1 MTRILVTGPTGFVGS
16 NYLRFGKN
24 GYIDHIYKRKPIEN
38 ADGRVIVGDLRESK
52 ALDQIIENKYDFIIH
67 AAWIGLP
74 ELNKENNKQNYEMYK
89 KLIDRFKEQRNTKH
103 IFLGT
108 CLEYGGLNGAVKE
121 TDLGFQLNDFAKTK
135 LLILEY
141 AIESRLEYSWL
152 RLFYTFG
159 IQQHS
164 NSLLN
169 YLITTIKNSKEVN
182 LIDPN
187 KSHDYI
193 YIKNI
198 VSALDQIISKGTNNQ
213 VINLGQGEC
222 QTNGHIANLI
232 LEEFGFEKKYD
243 STARSEI
250 CMYAD
255 IEKAKKELD
264 WEPKYSVSQAIA
276 EITQEIKNID

>member
-1 MTRILVTGPTGFVGS
+1 
-16 NYLRFGKN
+16 
-24 GYIDHIYKRKPIEN
+24 
-38 ADGRVIVGDLRESK
+38 
-52 ALDQIIENKYDFIIH
+52 
-67 AAWIGLP
+67 
-74 ELNKENNKQNYEMYK
+74 
-89 KLIDRFKEQRNTKH
+89 
-103 IFLGT
+103 
-108 CLEYGGLNGAVKE
+108 
-121 TDLGFQLNDFAKTK
+121 
-135 LLILEY
+135 
-141 AIESRLEYSWL
+141 L

-264 WEPKYSVSQAIA
+264 WEPKYSVSEAIA
-276 EITQEIKNID
+276 EITQEIRNID